1 MRTVCLA
8 GKPLKQEFPP
18 FFFGQAWCALHFP
31 KISFVGPGGAL
42 RGKVVQ
48 GMKKALLIIVGT
60 ALMLILLFYLA
71 VLVTGWL

>member
-1 MRTVCLA
+1 M
-8 GKPLKQEFPP
+8 
-18 FFFGQAWCALHFP
+18 
-31 KISFVGPGGAL
+31 